1 MQHVLTERA
10 QEMIVL
16 LQQRSEG
23 GDPGGLY
30 HEAAEVIA
38 DLAEAW
44 TAAQEVIA
52 GLRSKLEGR

>member
-1 MQHVLTERA
+1 MQEVLTERA
-10 QEMIVL
+10 QEMMVR
-16 LQQRSEG
+16 LQQHGEN
-23 GDPGGLY
+23 GDPNGLY

-52 GLRSKLEGR
+52 ALRNKLNQR